1 MPSFHPGTYAVRE
14 SVCVLY
20 EPDTGQIRHM
30 HCTLVLVGGCDPTAS
45 EEEAMA
51 HAALERRRQPRAN
64 LVALHVTQDSLKPYS
79 RYRVDVNVKQLVEL
93 PPTVTGK
100 S

>member
-1 MPSFHPGTYAVRE
+1 MPSFHPGINAVRE

-20 EPDTGQIRHM
+20 EPETGQIRHM
-30 HCTLVLVGGCDPTAS
+30 HCTLVLEGGYNPTPA

-51 HAALERRRQPRAN
+51 HAALGRRRQPNAN
-64 LVALHVTQDSLKPYS
+64 LVALHVAQDALKPYS
-79 RYRVDVNVKQLVEL
+79 RYRVDVQAKQLVEL
-93 PPTVTGK
+93 QLPVAGV